1 VPADEIVAVQAAL
14 TARNGIRATAR
25 QVGTG
30 NATVHAIACEM
41 RVTGLIGTDYPYRA
55 FFDHVRHRTVNE
67 QAAREII
74 ERHGPDAVPIIR
86 ERAENATDLA
96 DEIAAKEWRD
106 IADAAERILRE
117 TAK

>member
-1 VPADEIVAVQAAL
+1 MYGNVPI
-14 TARNGIRATAR
+14 I
-25 QVGTG
+25 
-30 NATVHAIACEM
+30 
-41 RVTGLIGTDYPYRA
+41 
-55 FFDHVRHRTVNE
+55 E

-74 ERHGPDAVPIIR
+74 ERHGSDAVPIIR

-117 TAK
+117 PQNRQQTVPLQAKDNSNARRRSPL

>member
-1 VPADEIVAVQAAL
+1 MYGDVPTI
-14 TARNGIRATAR
+14 
-25 QVGTG
+25 
-30 NATVHAIACEM
+30 
-41 RVTGLIGTDYPYRA
+41 
-55 FFDHVRHRTVNE
+55 E

-74 ERHGPDAVPIIR
+74 ERHGSDAVPIIR

-117 TAK
+117 TPKYAN

>member
-1 VPADEIVAVQAAL
+1 MYDTVP
-14 TARNGIRATAR
+14 
-25 QVGTG
+25 
-30 NATVHAIACEM
+30 
-41 RVTGLIGTDYPYRA
+41 
-55 FFDHVRHRTVNE
+55 VNE

-74 ERHGPDAVPIIR
+74 ERHGSDAVPIIR
-86 ERAENATDLA
+86 ERAENAAELA